1 VSAPGRY
8 CAPKRCYCGDP
19 SCPAYP
25 SYNRPL
31 GPIME
36 TIVDA
41 RAVASGK
48 RRSSTTGYRN
58 AQIATGKR
66 ERGPGR

>member
-25 SYNRPL
+25 SYDRPL
-31 GPIME
+31 GPVI
-36 TIVDA
+36 DA

-48 RRSSTTGYRN
+48 RRSSSTGYRN

-66 ERGPGR
+66 EHDPPRH